1 MTQAHVATQGAVS
14 TEVDKRSEKRRGGF
28 LEAVKS
34 SLPAKT
40 IKAYGASKAGNFGA
54 GLAFNAFLTMF
65 PLVLGILSIIGF
77 VIHDPGTQEK
87 FQSALVGV
95 FPADAH
101 AELLKALGGVK
112 QHAGLLGIVS
122 VIGLIWSG
130 TGLFASMEFA
140 LTQIFGT
147 TQRDMLRQRLM
158 GLVMTVVFLTACVV
172 AIAAN
177 NAAGFLPFM
186 PVSGLVIGVIAMVA
200 LLIAIYRFVPNRTF
214 GLKDVWPGALLAG
227 ILLEVLTLVFPIY
240 SKVAHGFNSYGQ
252 QFALFFLLAAWLY
265 FFSQILLLGAVF
277 NRMRVI
283 GEPEARG
290 LAATEPGR
298 GEAPP
303 RPADAV
309 KQQQGRDESPEG
321 RGSGDAR
328 SAGVPFPI
336 ALALGLLGWFLGVLV
351 GRSQAK
357 AH

>member
-1 MTQAHVATQGAVS
+1 MAHAQVATRATVS
-14 TEVDKRSEKRRGGF
+14 TADDKRSEKRRGGF
-28 LEAVKS
+28 LETVRS

-40 IKAYGASKAGNFGA
+40 IKAYGASKVGNFGA

-65 PLVLGILSIIGF
+65 PLVLGILSIIGL
-77 VIHDPGTQEK
+77 VIHDPGMQEK

-101 AELLKALGGVK
+101 AELLSALGGVK
-112 QHAGLLGIVS
+112 QHAGLLGLVS

-158 GLVMTVVFLTACVV
+158 GLIMMIIFLFAVVV
-172 AIAAN
+172 AVAAN
-177 NAAGFLPFM
+177 NAATFLPFM
-186 PVSGLVIGVIAMVA
+186 PYTGFLIGTIAMVG

-214 GLKDVWPGALLAG
+214 GLKDVWPGAVLAG
-227 ILLEVLTLVFPIY
+227 ILLEVLTLAFPIY

-252 QFALFFLLAAWLY
+252 QFALFFLLATWLY

-277 NRMRVI
+277 NRVRVI
-283 GEPEARG
+283 REPQARG

-303 RPADAV
+303 RPVDAI
-309 KQQQGRDESPEG
+309 KQQQERDESPEG
-321 RGSGDAR
+321 LGSGDAR
-328 SAGVPFPI
+328 SSGVPFPI
-336 ALALGLLGWFLGVLV
+336 ALGLGLVASFAGVLV

-357 AH
+357 AR

>member
-28 LEAVKS
+28 LETVKS

-54 GLAFNAFLTMF
+54 GLAFNAFLTML
-65 PLVLGILSIIGF
+65 PLVLGILSIIGL

-87 FQSALVGV
+87 VQSALVGV

-101 AELLKALGGVK
+101 AELLKALDGVK

-158 GLVMTVVFLTACVV
+158 GLAMMVVFLTACVV
-172 AIAAN
+172 TIAAN

-186 PVSGLVIGVIAMVA
+186 PVNGLVIGVIAMVV
-200 LLIAIYRFVPNRTF
+200 LLMTIYRFVPNRTF
-214 GLKDVWPGALLAG
+214 GLRDLWPGAVLAG

-252 QFALFFLLAAWLY
+252 EFALFFLLATWLY

-277 NRMRVI
+277 NRMRL

-303 RPADAV
+303 RAADAV
-309 KQQQGRDESPEG
+309 KQQQGRDESPQA
-321 RGSGDAR
+321 RGSGDER
-328 SAGVPFPI
+328 SSGVPFPI
-336 ALALGLLGWFLGVLV
+336 ALGMGLVAWFAGVLV
-351 GRSQAK
+351 GRSRAK
-357 AH
+357 AR